1 MGPKLAPL
9 APLAP
14 IKGKGAVGAPV
25 GTVSEARARE
35 VFDQLDINKDGK
47 LQKDELRTGLWK
59 MSVGGTDA
67 SIDSMSAADRYID
80 QLFAKADLNLSGELS
95 LEEFMK
101 IADEVVKYLGP
112 QAEMNAVS

>member
-14 IKGKGAVGAPV
+14 LKGKGAVGAPV
-25 GTVSEARARE
+25 GAVSEARARE

-67 SIDSMSAADRYID
+67 SIDSCAPTRNHAPLRTYRWALCARARALPFACVASAA
-80 QLFAKADLNLSGELS
+80 
-95 LEEFMK
+95 
-101 IADEVVKYLGP
+101 
-112 QAEMNAVS
+112 